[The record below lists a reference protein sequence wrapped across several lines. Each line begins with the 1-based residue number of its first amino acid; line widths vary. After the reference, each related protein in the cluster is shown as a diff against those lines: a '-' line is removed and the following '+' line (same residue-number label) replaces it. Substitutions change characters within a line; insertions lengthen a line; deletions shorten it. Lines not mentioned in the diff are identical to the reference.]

1 MSLNLRQIEV
11 FRAVMTTGSITGAS
25 RLLLVSQP
33 AVSRLLSYTES
44 RLGFGLFERVKG
56 RLYPTPEA
64 KKLFRE
70 VEQVYLGVQRV
81 NILAHELAE
90 CAEGSVNII
99 AAPSIGQ
106 MLIPQAI
113 AALRQHQPQAKCTFG
128 YMSHGPL
135 REALLDQHADLGVVI
150 MPMEHPNLEVSALC
164 EGRMVCIVPYNHPL
178 ARRSTLS
185 LEHLRG
191 SPLISYG
198 RASPFG
204 TIVSA
209 MYEAVDEPMTVAIE
223 VGSPQN
229 ACALVQSGAGVA
241 LVDEFSARSWGQG
254 TFVMRPVEGSPTL
267 VASLVHSRYEPMS
280 QLAHELVKAL
290 RKVLADN
297 GYTLLDSSPQG

>member
-70 VEQVYLGVQRV
+70 VEQVYAGVQRV
-81 NILAHELAE
+81 NVLAHELAE
-90 CAEGSVNII
+90 RSEGSVHII
-99 AAPSIGQ
+99 SAPSIGQ
-106 MLIPQAI
+106 MLIPQTI
-113 AALRQHQPQAKCTFG
+113 AAFRQQHAKVKCTFG

-135 REALLDQHADLGVVI
+135 RDALLNQHADLGVVI
-150 MPMEHPNLEVSALC
+150 MPMAHPNLQVTPLC

-178 ARRSTLS
+178 ARRSTLG

-191 SPLISYG
+191 SPLISYD

-209 MYEAVDEPMTVAIE
+209 MYEAADEPMSVAIE

-241 LVDEFSARSWGQG
+241 LVDEFSARSWAQG
-254 TFVMRPVEGSPTL
+254 NFVVRPVADSPAL
-267 VASLVHSRYEPMS
+267 VASLVRSRYEPLS
-280 QLAHELVKAL
+280 QMAHVLVDTL
-290 RKVLADN
+290 RQVLADN
-297 GYTLLDSSPQG
+297 HYRLLDGDPQG

>member
-81 NILAHELAE
+81 NTLAHELAE
-90 CAEGSVNII
+90 RAEGSVHII
-99 AAPSIGQ
+99 ASPSIGQ

-113 AALRQHQPQAKCTFG
+113 AAFRLLQPQAKCTFS

-135 REALLDQHADLGVVI
+135 RDAVLDQHADLGVVI
-150 MPMEHPNLEVSALC
+150 MPMEHPNLEVTGLC
-164 EGRMVCIVPYNHPL
+164 KGRMVCVVPYNHPL
-178 ARRSTLS
+178 SRRSTLH
-185 LEHLRG
+185 LKDLRG
-191 SPLISYG
+191 SPLISYD
-198 RASPFG
+198 RATPFG

-209 MYEAVDEPMTVAIE
+209 MYEAADEPMTVAIE

-254 TFVMRPVEGSPTL
+254 AFVVRPVEGSPEL
-267 VASLVHSRYEPMS
+267 VASLVHSKYEPMS
-280 QLAHELVKAL
+280 QLAHELVKAMK
-290 RKVLADN
+290 KVLFDH
-297 GYTLLDSSPQG
+297 GYNMLSAASEA